1 MMVQEVRH
9 GTHEWTFSQLL
20 LEGGLLDVPTRQ
32 KVWQVK
38 GFGAFM
44 VVERMATTSEAGLKV
59 SDSTMPEL
67 GYGMPEK
74 QEQMNAILITLLREK
89 IGDLIYDE
97 VLAEI
102 PLIRLSAQAV
112 LFSIS
117 ASWQHSYV

>member
-1 MMVQEVRH
+1 MVQEVRH

-59 SDSTMPEL
+59 SDSTMPGL

-74 QEQMNAILITLLREK
+74 QEQMNAILTTLLREK

-97 VLAEI
+97 AVI
-102 PLIRLSAQAV
+102 VRPLSRCLLGLVCFFLSV
-112 LFSIS
+112 
-117 ASWQHSYV
+117 SWQHGYV